1 MIKIGLII
9 TMSLIVGASDF
20 YYEYGK
26 KVMITKSYE
35 SRDNSGIKYYQN
47 SQGKKIGVDDKIIV
61 KCKIDKSCKENIKK
75 YNIKEI
81 EKLSDTL
88 YLVTIAPKEDIFR
101 LSQELYR
108 DDSIEFAHPNF
119 TKERKRR

>member
-1 MIKIGLII
+1 MKKILLVVAM
-9 TMSLIVGASDF
+9 TLVVGASDF

-35 SRDNSGIKYYQN
+35 SRGNSSIKYYQN
-47 SQGKKIGVDDKIIV
+47 SLGKKIGVDDKIIL
-61 KCKIDKSCKENIKK
+61 KCKVDRVCEESLKK

-81 EKLSDTL
+81 ERLSDTL
-88 YLVTIAPKEDIFR
+88 YLVTIAPKEDIFK

-108 DDSIEFAHPNF
+108 DESIEFAHPNF
-119 TKERKRR
+119 IKERKRR